1 MTKSKSS
8 LTLCQSAILSSFPAL
23 SCQGGDTYG
32 NHNSVQLRFRLQR
45 SRRYMFHILRASAF
59 KDHPRSRKI
68 SIGTCI
74 WKCAQCALHMLFLNA
89 YRNTNTHNYKYTDT
103 RCLGGPSSFTPFR
116 CSGRVTHVLIHHG
129 LTSRKNTL
137 TRANTLTQDNII
149 IHDNTITLT
158 NTITCVFFG
167 DGAGGGGITY

>member
-1 MTKSKSS
+1 MDRLLYQYFAGSSLTKSKSS

-68 SIGTCI
+68 SIRTCI
-74 WKCAQCALHMLFLNA
+74 WKCAQCFLMHTEIQI
-89 YRNTNTHNYKYTDT
+89 R
-103 RCLGGPSSFTPFR
+103 
-116 CSGRVTHVLIHHG
+116 
-129 LTSRKNTL
+129 
-137 TRANTLTQDNII
+137 
-149 IHDNTITLT
+149 TITNIQTLE
-158 NTITCVFFG
+158 VLVALRPSRPS
-167 DGAGGGGITY
+167 GAQVV